1 MKPIKEVLSAYVSL
15 YGAAKDLGVAAS
27 QLKRW
32 LKADALVDDDGN
44 VWIKTGKRPLRVWP
58 TEERI
63 EAIGQN
69 GGEAL
74 HYQTSEHLK

>member
-32 LKADALVDDDGN
+32 FDCEALVDSEGY
-44 VWIKTGKRPLRVWP
+44 VWIKTGKKPLRVWP

-74 HYQTSEHLK
+74 HYDK